1 MKLKFLSLL
10 SICAILAFASCKNE
24 PKASTTDQN
33 ATAPAAAPANTA
45 NPVATPPN
53 FTPTTAPT
61 PEPAQNAK
69 GVWHFTCPK
78 GCAGGSG
85 AAGPCGKCGEQL
97 THNTAYHQ

>member
-33 ATAPAAAPANTA
+33 AAAPAAAPANTA

-61 PEPAQNAK
+61 P
-69 GVWHFTCPK
+69 
-78 GCAGGSG
+78 G